1 MASVLAVLVP
11 ITCAACAAPTR
22 VTESERWQREAPI
35 YLIRH
40 GWHTGIAIRRTD
52 ISIGMWPEARDFPQ
66 AQYLEVGW
74 GEADFY
80 QARRFDL
87 LLALKAAL
95 LPNASVLHVV
105 GLPGP
110 VEDFF
115 AGEEIVELR
124 LSQDALRGLVGYVS
138 NSYARPEGGRT
149 ASIGPG
155 LYGDSRFYPARDH
168 FHLFNTCNSWTVS
181 ALRAAKLD
189 VPSLAATSSEQLMAW
204 ARSHGRVVQAAE
216 RTGHAEDAI
225 LPACAMKFCLYQ
237 MRFLAP
243 CGISHDGASCS
254 RRDARGTEY
263 SAIGPGLR

>member
-95 LPNASVLHVV
+95 LPNPSVLHVV

-155 LYGDSRFYPARDH
+155 LYGTAGSILHGTIFICSIPATVGRSPHCVPRNLMSPASRLRRASS
-168 FHLFNTCNSWTVS
+168 SW
-181 ALRAAKLD
+181 L
-189 VPSLAATSSEQLMAW
+189 
-204 ARSHGRVVQAAE
+204 GRVAMAE
-216 RTGHAEDAI
+216 SSKPPSAQVTLRTRSCLHA
-225 LPACAMKFCLYQ
+225 
-237 MRFLAP
+237 R
-243 CGISHDGASCS
+243 
-254 RRDARGTEY
+254 
-263 SAIGPGLR
+263 